1 MNLAQAHW
9 RKSSRSGYN
18 GNCVEVAW
26 PGDGL
31 VAVRDTKDAG
41 TGRMLLFGIE
51 QWCSFLN
58 SVKDGESARLTN
70 EETGLSR
77 TKRPARSPQ

>member
-41 TGRMLLFGIE
+41 TGPILLFGIE
-51 QWCSFLN
+51 QWRSFLN
-58 SVKDGESARLTN
+58 GMKNGEPSRLTN
-70 EETGLSR
+70 EENGII
-77 TKRPARSPQ
+77 